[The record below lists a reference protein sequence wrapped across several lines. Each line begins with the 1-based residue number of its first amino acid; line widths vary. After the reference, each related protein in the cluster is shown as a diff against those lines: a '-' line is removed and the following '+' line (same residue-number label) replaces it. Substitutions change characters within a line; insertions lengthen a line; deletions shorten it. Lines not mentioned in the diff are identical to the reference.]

1 MRRSMRRDPSDG
13 CPPGWRSDGCGG
25 APARSSAAVGA
36 AATSTSGGTSGRIL
50 SGVPTC

>member
-1 MRRSMRRDPSDG
+1 MRRSMRREPSDG
-13 CPPGWRSDGCGG
+13 CPPGWRSAGCGA

-36 AATSTSGGTSGRIL
+36 AATCTSGGSSGRIL